1 MLLSTL
7 IFLGLTMNIKKEYE
21 NRVFVQY
28 VRVSTEDQLNGIEA
42 QKKQLDDFVKRHNG
56 ITLQIFEEY
65 KSGADNKRKGLAEA
79 IDLAQK
85 EKAILLVSKL
95 DRLARN
101 AKFILEIREKNID
114 RGVAE
119 NPEMGTLMLGRLAS
133 FAEEER
139 RLISERTKAGL
150 QVVKASG
157 KKIGGNHWK
166 EVPQNVI
173 QGNKD
178 RAAKR
183 REELRNFV
191 LEWKDFI
198 GGDANKLLTLLD
210 KQGYKNYQK
219 KSYNLRSL
227 KKLGILEFLKKN

>member
-1 MLLSTL
+1 
-7 IFLGLTMNIKKEYE
+7 MNTKKEYQ

-56 ITLQIFEEY
+56 TTLQIFEEY
-65 KSGADNKRKGLAEA
+65 KSGGDNKRKGLAEA

-85 EKAILLVSKL
+85 ENAILLVSKL

-114 RGVAE
+114 FVVAE
-119 NPEMGTLMLGRLAS
+119 NPEMGTLMLGILAS

-157 KKIGGNHWK
+157 KKIGGNRWK
-166 EVPQNVI
+166 GIPENVI

-183 REELRNFV
+183 REELKNFV

-198 GGDANKLLTLLD
+198 GGDANKLLILLE
-210 KQGYKNYQK
+210 KQGCKNHIGK
-219 KSYNLRSL
+219 PFNIRSL
-227 KKLGILEFLKKN
+227 KKLGILEFLKKK

>member
-1 MLLSTL
+1 
-7 IFLGLTMNIKKEYE
+7 MNTKKEYQ

-28 VRVSTEDQLNGIEA
+28 VRVSTDDQLNGIEA

-56 ITLQIFEEY
+56 VTLKIFEEY
-65 KSGADNKRKGLAEA
+65 KSGRDKKRKGLAEA

-101 AKFILEIREKNID
+101 AKFILEIKEKNID
-114 RGVAE
+114 FVVDE
-119 NPEMGTLMLGRLAS
+119 NPDMSILMLGILAS
-133 FAEEER
+133 FAEEES

-183 REELRNFV
+183 REELQNFV

-210 KQGYKNYQK
+210 KQGYKNNIGK
-219 KSYNLRSL
+219 PFNMRSL
-227 KKLGILEFLKKN
+227 KKLGILQMLNQNE